1 MHAPLLGQYRLH
13 SPFDVLRVG
22 RFSHLHY
29 NPSSFLER
37 GNSQLAI
44 NAVLFDLDGT
54 LTISIPGGMEMFL
67 QYARR
72 LGIAVNETAAKAGT
86 RWSHWYW
93 AQSPALLEDL
103 ALGDEMALWTR
114 YSARLL
120 EAVGVTETS
129 DARARAITEQFADYA
144 PRARL
149 NDGALDTLAGLKA
162 AGFKLGLVSNRRH
175 PLDQAVAELG
185 LGGMFAIILA
195 AGQVGIWK
203 PDPGLLREAM
213 ERGNCDPSSTV
224 YVGDNYYADIV
235 SARRA
240 GVTPVLLDPQTIFPD
255 ADCMVIHHLTE
266 LLDWLVR

>member
-1 MHAPLLGQYRLH
+1 M
-13 SPFDVLRVG
+13 V
-22 RFSHLHY
+22 
-29 NPSSFLER
+29 
-37 GNSQLAI
+37 I

-54 LTISIPGGMEMFL
+54 LRISIPGGMEMFL
-67 QYARR
+67 EYARR
-72 LGIAVNETAAKAGT
+72 LGIAVNETNAKAGA
-86 RWSHWYW
+86 RWNHWYF

-144 PRARL
+144 PRSQL
-149 NDGALDTLAGLKA
+149 NDGASDTLAGLKA
-162 AGFKLGLVSNRRH
+162 AGFKLGLVSNRRN

-185 LGGMFAIILA
+185 LEGMFAFTLA

-213 ERGNCDPSSTV
+213 ERGNCDPSRTA
-224 YVGDNYYADIV
+224 YVGDNFYADIV
-235 SARRA
+235 GARRA